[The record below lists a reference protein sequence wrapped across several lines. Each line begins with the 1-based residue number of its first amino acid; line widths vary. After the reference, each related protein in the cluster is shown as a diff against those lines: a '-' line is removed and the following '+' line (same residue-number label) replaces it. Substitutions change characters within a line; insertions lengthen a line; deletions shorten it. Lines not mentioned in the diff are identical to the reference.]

1 MQKTLKL
8 GLVMIKTEMF
18 CFGTDTILADK
29 SADITASYSAGYM
42 LLFSK
47 QTSDFTLS
55 LSLWRDNNNSPETP
69 PAHQQ
74 TVPPHPAET
83 EELKQ
88 PVLCHRIYYCSV
100 TRISIGEQN
109 QPSLTRNAVVIS

>member
-1 MQKTLKL
+1 
-8 GLVMIKTEMF
+8 MF

-55 LSLWRDNNNSPETP
+55 LSLWRENNNSPETP

-74 TVPPHPAET
+74 TVHPHPAPLQR
-83 EELKQ
+83 LKSWSSLCCAIAFIT
-88 PVLCHRIYYCSV
+88 VLSRGSV
-100 TRISIGEQN
+100 
-109 QPSLTRNAVVIS
+109 